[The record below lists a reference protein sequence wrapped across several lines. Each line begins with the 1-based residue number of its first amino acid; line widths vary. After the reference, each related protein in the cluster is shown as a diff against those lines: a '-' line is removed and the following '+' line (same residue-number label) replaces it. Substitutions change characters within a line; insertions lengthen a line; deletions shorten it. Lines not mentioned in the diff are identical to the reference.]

1 MISVRAVH
9 KSFGRVQAV
18 RGVTFEVGK
27 GQVVGLLGANGAGKT
42 TTIRMITGFTPPD
55 AGSVAVAGH
64 DTLGA
69 SLAARRAVGY
79 LPESAPAY
87 GEMSVDGFLAF
98 RGTLYGMRRR
108 ARRAAIE
115 RVLGLCDLHEVRRRR
130 VGQLSKGFRQRVGLA
145 AAMLH
150 DPPVLI
156 LDEPS
161 NGLDPKQIGQA
172 RRLIR
177 ELAHDRTVLVSS
189 HILPEVEQTCDRVII
204 MARGQVRVDAD
215 PKQLLDSLRD
225 ASPYVVE
232 ARGPDAERVL
242 RSVAG
247 VEKVEGAT
255 ARESPGATARESSS
269 AAVDDPRASASGILP
284 STAAPQSRRAAAPDW
299 HTFRL
304 TAAAGAPDLREVIA
318 ATCAAS
324 GVLIR
329 ELRREAPG
337 LERIFLSLIE
347 ADEEDRVTGGLL
359 TKGAA

>member
-1 MISVRAVH
+1 MISVRGVH
-9 KSFGRVQAV
+9 KSFGGVHAV

-42 TTIRMITGFTPPD
+42 TTIRMITGFLPPD
-55 AGSVAVAGH
+55 TGSVAVAGH
-64 DTLGA
+64 DTLRH
-69 SLAARRAVGY
+69 SLAARAAVGY

-87 GEMSVDGFLAF
+87 SEMSVDGFLSF

-108 ARRAAIE
+108 DRRNATE

-130 VGQLSKGFRQRVGLA
+130 VGHLSKGFRQRVGLA

-177 ELAHDRTVLVSS
+177 ELARDRTVLVSS

-204 MARGQVRVDAD
+204 MARGQIRVDAD
-215 PKQLLDSLRD
+215 PKELLGSLRE
-225 ASPYVVE
+225 ASPYIVE
-232 ARGPDAERVL
+232 ARGDAAESVLRAVPGVERVEVTSRPAL
-242 RSVAG
+242 DFDG
-247 VEKVEGAT
+247 T
-255 ARESPGATARESSS
+255 A
-269 AAVDDPRASASGILP
+269 
-284 STAAPQSRRAAAPDW
+284 W
-299 HTFRL
+299 HTFRI
-304 TAAAGAPDLREVIA
+304 TAAAGAIDLREPIA
-318 ATCAAS
+318 ATCAAR
-324 GVLIR
+324 GILIR

-337 LERIFLSLIE
+337 LERVFLSLIE
-347 ADEEDRVTGGLL
+347 ADEEGLPSPPGRGRWPADGRDGGGSPG
-359 TKGAA
+359 GAAPQSHGAAA